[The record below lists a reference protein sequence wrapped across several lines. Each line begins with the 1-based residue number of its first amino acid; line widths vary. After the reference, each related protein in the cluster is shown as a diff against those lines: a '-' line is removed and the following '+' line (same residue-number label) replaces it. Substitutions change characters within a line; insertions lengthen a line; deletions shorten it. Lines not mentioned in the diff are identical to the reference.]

1 VSAAFPS
8 GYTLKDLEQLVLQRN
23 VGIEA
28 SSEKINEAIGQMA
41 ETRSRFGPEFTSHYS
56 RYPSGGNLPE
66 EEENNQHWLSVGL
79 RQDIFQLFK
88 VRPGRIK
95 EMNAGIYGAEAVL
108 DETKLMAL
116 YELREQYLDLVEEKV
131 LADYNRMLHTLFQN
145 QFEVQN
151 TLYLHQAA
159 LLPDLLLA
167 QKNMI
172 EAESAHQFH
181 LINMR
186 RQKALLANRLGIE
199 PGEIVIDHPE
209 ILISLLPEQTIADLA
224 ISKRGMIVRLEA
236 NAMIERARASTSAYE
251 DIRMSSFLGYRLRGD
266 RLSGLESG
274 LAVSLTFSMPLR
286 FRGIKNNRYDRFKAR
301 ERYWQL
307 EAEKARYEIKNEI
320 HRVYSEYVHEVA
332 QLDAADRTIALYGE
346 RERILQLRIDNP
358 VSSIESGRSIILGVK
373 ADLVSQRM
381 EKEIVQ
387 CRINRCLFELLYLA
401 GLEHPEEIA
410 HEIEYTM
417 VTDNSDQVRWNG
429 NGEIVQTV
437 TDKVGNP
444 WAVQVASFST
454 EEEARTTITA
464 LQEIGYNAMLDRISS
479 SSEWIFRVMV
489 GFYSTREE
497 ALETGKKISMEFGN
511 QDVWVMI
518 LLKIEISSNQR

>member
-1 VSAAFPS
+1 MACTCSRVIASPS
-8 GYTLKDLEQLVLQRN
+8 GYTLKELEELVLQRDA
-23 VGIEA
+23 GIEA
-28 SSEKINEAIGQMA
+28 SSEKVNEAMGQMA

-88 VRPGRIK
+88 IRPGRIK
-95 EMNAGIYGAEAVL
+95 EMVAGIEGAEAVL

-116 YELREQYLDLVEEKV
+116 YELRVQYLDLVEEKV
-131 LADYNRMLHTLFQN
+131 LADYNGILQDLYEN

-151 TLYLHQAA
+151 ARYLHQAA

-172 EAESAHQFH
+172 EAESAHRFH
-181 LINMR
+181 LINLR
-186 RQKALLANRLGIE
+186 RQKALLANSLGIE

-209 ILISLLPEQTIADLA
+209 ILISLLPEETIADLA
-224 ISKRGMIVRLEA
+224 LDNRGTIKRLEA

-251 DIRMSSFLGYRLRGD
+251 DVRMSSFLGYRLRGD

-274 LAVSLTFSMPLR
+274 LAVGLTFSMPLR
-286 FRGIKNNRYDRFKAR
+286 FRGIQNNRYDRFTAR

-320 HRVYSEYVHEVA
+320 HRVYSEYVHQMA
-332 QLDAADRTIALYGE
+332 QLDAADRSLALQGE
-346 RERILQLRIDNP
+346 RERILQLRVDNP
-358 VSSIESGRSIILGVK
+358 VTSIESDLSIISGVK
-373 ADLVSQRM
+373 ADLVSQKM
-381 EKEIVQ
+381 EKEIIR

-410 HEIEYTM
+410 HDIKYT
-417 VTDNSDQVRWNG
+417 
-429 NGEIVQTV
+429 TV
-437 TDKVGNP
+437 TD
-444 WAVQVASFST
+444 
-454 EEEARTTITA
+454 
-464 LQEIGYNAMLDRISS
+464 
-479 SSEWIFRVMV
+479 
-489 GFYSTREE
+489 
-497 ALETGKKISMEFGN
+497 TGKN
-511 QDVWVMI
+511 
-518 LLKIEISSNQR
+518 